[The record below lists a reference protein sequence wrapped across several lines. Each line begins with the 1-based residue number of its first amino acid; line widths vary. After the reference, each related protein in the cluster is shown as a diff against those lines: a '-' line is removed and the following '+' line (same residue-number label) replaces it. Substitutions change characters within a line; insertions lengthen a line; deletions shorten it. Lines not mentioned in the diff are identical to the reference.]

1 VIVIA
6 PFADDVEARK
16 AGRRL
21 AGHVPRLPRITFQDA
36 GRCGLGPAAAHAAA
50 SRTAARGALAAIGI
64 AAVAVALVLT
74 AGLADAS
81 LVLALGAAVACTGAP
96 FAGGLAGFT
105 LGLHRWSAAEP
116 VLLPWD
122 PVAIPRPVFLAV
134 RTLHP
139 DSVASMLAQG
149 GAPPVRARSRAP
161 R

>member
-6 PFADDVEARK
+6 PFASDVDARN

-21 AGHVPRLPRITFQDA
+21 AGHLPRLPRITFQDA
-36 GRCGLGPAAAHAAA
+36 GRSDLGTAAAHAAA
-50 SRTAARGALAAIGI
+50 SRTAVRGALAAIGI
-64 AAVAVALVLT
+64 AAVAVALVLA
-74 AGLADAS
+74 AGRADAS

-105 LGLHRWSAAEP
+105 IGLHRWSSAEP

-134 RTLHP
+134 RTLRP
-139 DSVASMLAQG
+139 DSVASLLAQG
-149 GAPPVRARSRAP
+149 GGPPVRTPARPP